1 MIKLLIGITL
11 SELGGSQKI
20 VYNII
25 ENLPEPVYEITLL
38 TAPDGELLNWIS
50 DLNKTRDN
58 KVRLAAWRCLRR
70 DISPVIDIIALIK
83 LFLFLKREKFDIAH
97 FHNSKMGLIGRIA
110 AAAAGIPKV
119 YYTVHG
125 WGLNRET
132 AGSLYRILS
141 FLEQLICR
149 FTTGVIFVSK
159 NDMEFGIQNR
169 WAKRESSRIIHNGIK
184 CELPASG
191 RKPQVRKS
199 FSISNDLPVIVFT
212 ARLAEPK
219 DPFFAVR
226 VSEKLIKKGYNHRL
240 LIIGQGPQFD
250 DCIKLIESLK
260 MSSYVIMTGKRE
272 DVTQIHSESDIFCL
286 FSRREGLPV
295 SIIEAMACGLPV
307 VANSVG
313 GVPELIEHG
322 KTGYLLEEFDED
334 KAVEFIANLISKRD
348 VRLKMGNA
356 ARIRAAENFNLSNMV
371 AQYRNLYEEE
381 DVSLEI

>member
-1 MIKLLIGITL
+1 MIRLLIGITL

-25 ENLPEPVYEITLL
+25 ENLPESVYEITLL
-38 TAPDGELLNWIS
+38 TAPDGELLNWIRN
-50 DLNKTRDN
+50 LNRTRDY
-58 KVRLAAWRCLRR
+58 KVRSVTWRCLKR
-70 DISPVIDIIALIK
+70 DISPINDIVALTK
-83 LFLFLKREKFDIAH
+83 LFLFLKREKFDIVH

-125 WGLNRET
+125 WGLNPET
-132 AGSLYRILS
+132 TGPLYRVLS
-141 FLEQLICR
+141 SLEQLICR
-149 FTTGVIFVSK
+149 FTTGVIFVSE
-159 NDMEFGIQNR
+159 NDMEYGIRNK
-169 WAKRESSRIIHNGIK
+169 WAKRESSRLIHNGIK
-184 CELPASG
+184 CELPASDG
-191 RKPQVRKS
+191 KLRKS
-199 FSISNDLPVIVFT
+199 LSISKDLPVIVFT

-226 VSEKLIKKGYNHRL
+226 VSEKLIRKGYDHRM

-250 DCIKLIESLK
+250 ECLKLIESLE
-260 MSSYVIMTGKRE
+260 MGNYIIMAGKRE
-272 DVTQIHSESDIFCL
+272 DVTEIHSESDIFCL

-322 KTGYLLEEFDED
+322 KTGYLLDEFDED
-334 KAVEFIANLISKRD
+334 KAAEFIAYLISKRD

-356 ARIRAAENFNLSNMV
+356 ARIRAAEKFNLSNMV

-381 DVSLEI
+381 DLSLEI

>member
-1 MIKLLIGITL
+1 MIRLLIGITL

-25 ENLPEPVYEITLL
+25 ENLPESVYEITLL
-38 TAPDGELLNWIS
+38 TAPDGELLNWIRN
-50 DLNKTRDN
+50 LNRTRDY
-58 KVRLAAWRCLRR
+58 KVRSVTWRCLKR
-70 DISPVIDIIALIK
+70 DISPINDIVALTK
-83 LFLFLKREKFDIAH
+83 LFLFLKREKFDIVH

-125 WGLNRET
+125 WGLNPET
-132 AGSLYRILS
+132 TGPLYRVLS
-141 FLEQLICR
+141 SLEQLICR
-149 FTTGVIFVSK
+149 FTTGVIFVSE
-159 NDMEFGIQNR
+159 NDMEYGIRNK
-169 WAKRESSRIIHNGIK
+169 WAKRESSRLIHNGIK
-184 CELPASG
+184 CELPASDG
-191 RKPQVRKS
+191 KLRKS
-199 FSISNDLPVIVFT
+199 LSISKDLPVIVFT

-226 VSEKLIKKGYNHRL
+226 VSEKLIRKGYDHRM

-250 DCIKLIESLK
+250 ECLKLIESLE
-260 MSSYVIMTGKRE
+260 MGNYIIMAGKRE
-272 DVTQIHSESDIFCL
+272 DVTEIHSESDIFCL

-322 KTGYLLEEFDED
+322 KTGYLLDEFDED
-334 KAVEFIANLISKRD
+334 KAAEFIAYLISKRD

-356 ARIRAAENFNLSNMV
+356 ARIRAAEKFNLSNMV